1 MSENLKHIALGV
13 IKRDDEVLVVRR
25 QEIEQGLNGETL
37 TYVFPGGK
45 VENNETVEESVVRE
59 VLEESGY
66 RVEVVSTID
75 ERQHPT
81 FPAYMS
87 YLACKLVNNE
97 VGEVKDKGIAEVKW
111 VPIAEFKS
119 IITSTLN
126 DKVKTHLVYKRCIWK
141 TA

>member
-1 MSENLKHIALGV
+1 MNLMSENLRHIALGV
-13 IKRDDEVLVVRR
+13 IKRDDEILVVRR
-25 QEIEQGLNGETL
+25 QEIEQGLNGEKL

-45 VENNETVEESVVRE
+45 VEDNETVQESVVRE

-66 RVEVVSTID
+66 HVEVVSTID

-97 VGEVKDKGIAEVKW
+97 VSEVKDIGIAEVKW
-111 VPIAEFKS
+111 VPVAEFEG

-126 DKVKTHLVYKRCIWK
+126 DKVKTHLGL
-141 TA
+141 

>member
-1 MSENLKHIALGV
+1 MSENLRHIALGV
-13 IKRDDEVLVVRR
+13 IKRDDEILVVRR
-25 QEIEQGLNGETL
+25 QEIEQGLNGEKL

-45 VENNETVEESVVRE
+45 VEDNETVQESVVRE

-66 RVEVVSTID
+66 HVEVVSTID

-97 VGEVKDKGIAEVKW
+97 VSEVKDIGIAEVKW
-111 VPIAEFKS
+111 VPVAEFEG

-126 DKVKTHLVYKRCIWK
+126 DKVKTHLGL
-141 TA
+141 

>member
-1 MSENLKHIALGV
+1 MSETLRHIALGI

-45 VENNETVEESVVRE
+45 VEDNETVEESVVRE

-66 RVEVVSTID
+66 NVEVISTID

-87 YLACKLVNNE
+87 YLACKLVNDE
-97 VGEVKDKGIAEVKW
+97 VSEVKDKGIAEVKW
-111 VPIAEFKS
+111 VPIAEFQN

-126 DKVKTHLVYKRCIWK
+126 DKVKAYLGL
-141 TA
+141 